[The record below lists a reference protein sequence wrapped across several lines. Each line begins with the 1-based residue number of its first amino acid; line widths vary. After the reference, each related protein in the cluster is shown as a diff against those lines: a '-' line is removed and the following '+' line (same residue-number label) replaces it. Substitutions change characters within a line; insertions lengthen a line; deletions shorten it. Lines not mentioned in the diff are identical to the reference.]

1 MKLNKLAAIDVIYP
15 YLFTIVIVVFAAA
28 LGMVWVTF
36 YPVVMMV
43 ALCGGL
49 LCGLLPSYLE
59 TANSVLDLLEN
70 CEFQKLISHTE
81 DKSRR

>member
-1 MKLNKLAAIDVIYP
+1 
-15 YLFTIVIVVFAAA
+15 
-28 LGMVWVTF
+28 
-36 YPVVMMV
+36 MMV

-49 LCGLLPSYLE
+49 LFGLLPSYLE